1 MTLSGIYPRGG
12 GVRKKAAPRFAVQGA
27 PKNRIRK
34 AVGMGGMDKTPRN
47 CEITDQDLRAALKE
61 LKAYVDV
68 TEDDL
73 LRIYAI
79 ALRHAEQRVAR
90 RIAVREVM
98 TKNVIKVG
106 ADADLTEV
114 TNLLSENRIS
124 GLPVVDED
132 NRVIG
137 VITEG
142 DVLSMAGMREHGFKD
157 IIRHILGE
165 PLSRPKEGRRLRD
178 VMTSPAITTGP
189 DADIR
194 DVALTLDEKRIKR
207 LPVVDEQGRLI
218 GVISRADIV
227 RAIGVK

>member
-1 MTLSGIYPRGG
+1 
-12 GVRKKAAPRFAVQGA
+12 
-27 PKNRIRK
+27 
-34 AVGMGGMDKTPRN
+34 MDEMPRN
-47 CEITDQDLRAALKE
+47 CEISDEDLRAALKE

-73 LRIYAI
+73 KRIYAI

-90 RIAVREVM
+90 RVSVRDVM
-98 TKNVIKVG
+98 TKKVIKIR
-106 ADADLTEV
+106 ADADLNEV

-124 GLPVVDED
+124 GLPVVDEED
-132 NRVIG
+132 RVIG
-137 VITEG
+137 LITEA
-142 DVLSMAGMREHGFKD
+142 DVLSMAGMRKGHAFKD

-165 PLSRPKEGRRLRD
+165 PLSGPKESRRLRD

-189 DADIR
+189 EADIR
-194 DVALTLDEKRIKR
+194 EVAMTLDEKRIKR

-227 RAIGVK
+227 RVIGAK

>member
-1 MTLSGIYPRGG
+1 
-12 GVRKKAAPRFAVQGA
+12 
-27 PKNRIRK
+27 
-34 AVGMGGMDKTPRN
+34 MDEMPRN
-47 CEITDQDLRAALKE
+47 CEISDEDLRAALKE
-61 LKAYVDV
+61 LKAYVDI

-73 LRIYAI
+73 KKIYAI

-90 RIAVREVM
+90 RISVRDVM
-98 TKNVIKVG
+98 TKNVIKIR
-106 ADADLTEV
+106 ADADLNEV

-124 GLPVVDED
+124 GLPVVDKD

-137 VITEG
+137 LITEA
-142 DVLSMAGMREHGFKD
+142 DVLSMAGMRKEHGFKD

-165 PLSRPKEGRRLRD
+165 PLPRPKESRRLRD

-194 DVALTLDEKRIKR
+194 EVALTLDEKRIKR
-207 LPVVDEQGRLI
+207 LPVVDDQGRLI

-227 RAIGVK
+227 RVIGAK

>member
-1 MTLSGIYPRGG
+1 MDEMPR
-12 GVRKKAAPRFAVQGA
+12 
-27 PKNRIRK
+27 
-34 AVGMGGMDKTPRN
+34 T
-47 CEITDQDLRAALKE
+47 CEISDEDLRAALKE

-73 LRIYAI
+73 MRIYAI

-90 RIAVREVM
+90 RVAVREVM
-98 TKNVIKVG
+98 TKNVVKIR
-106 ADADLTEV
+106 ADADFTEA

-124 GLPVVDED
+124 GLPVVDEED
-132 NRVIG
+132 RVIG

-142 DVLSMAGMREHGFKD
+142 DVLSMAGLRKEHAFKD

-165 PLSRPKEGRRLRD
+165 PLSRPKESRRLRD
-178 VMTSPAITTGP
+178 VMSSPAVTTGP

-194 DVALTLDEKRIKR
+194 DVALTLNEKRIKR

-218 GVISRADIV
+218 GLISRADIV
-227 RAIGVK
+227 RVIGAK

>member
-1 MTLSGIYPRGG
+1 
-12 GVRKKAAPRFAVQGA
+12 
-27 PKNRIRK
+27 
-34 AVGMGGMDKTPRN
+34 MDEMPRN
-47 CEITDQDLRAALKE
+47 CEISDEDLRAALKE
-61 LKAYVDV
+61 LKAYVDI

-73 LRIYAI
+73 KKIYAI

-90 RIAVREVM
+90 RISVRDVM
-98 TKNVIKVG
+98 TKNVIKIR
-106 ADADLTEV
+106 ADADLNEV
-114 TNLLSENRIS
+114 TNLLSGNRIS

-137 VITEG
+137 LITEA
-142 DVLSMAGMREHGFKD
+142 DVLSMAGMRKDHGFKD

-165 PLSRPKEGRRLRD
+165 PLSRPKESRRLRD

-189 DADIR
+189 EADIR
-194 DVALTLDEKRIKR
+194 EVALTLDEKRIKR

-227 RAIGVK
+227 RAIGAK

>member
-1 MTLSGIYPRGG
+1 
-12 GVRKKAAPRFAVQGA
+12 
-27 PKNRIRK
+27 
-34 AVGMGGMDKTPRN
+34 MDKMPRN
-47 CEITDQDLRAALKE
+47 CEISDEDLRAALKE

-90 RIAVREVM
+90 RISVGEVM
-98 TKNVIKVG
+98 TKNVIKIS
-106 ADADLTEV
+106 ADGDFTEV
-114 TNLLSENRIS
+114 TDLLSENRIS
-124 GLPVVDED
+124 GLPVVDAD

-137 VITEG
+137 IITEG

-165 PLSRPKEGRRLRD
+165 PLSGPKKSRRLRD

-189 DADIR
+189 EADIR
-194 DVALTLDEKRIKR
+194 EVARTLDEKRIKR
-207 LPVVDEQGRLI
+207 LPVVDDHGRLI
-218 GVISRADIV
+218 GLISRADIV
-227 RAIGVK
+227 RVIGAK